1 MNALATIEDEAWD
14 DEQFVPGSHAA
25 LVNAVILKAV
35 TDLFSANVPET
46 DRADAFAFLT
56 ADTGS
61 WAESRAHLC
70 WLVDLDPDLMRARIW
85 DILNGNRDVSSLTRR
100 GIPTLDAEHGRKHLA
115 VVRQQEEAAMAA
127 ARVQAERARERRER
141 EAVIQE
147 AMDRQAREELEE
159 ERRIFEQR
167 LKAAETEAG
176 LRPQQRRKVAKA
188 EYVERDGIPLGHL
201 LRIDDPWGPGTY
213 CTFLGTLLPS
223 KSNSMGR
230 AVVHLLPPCPNIGNA
245 LDGVLRAQALPS
257 LRQSDPVAC
266 GVDYHRVRRDG
277 HLLLGNRVVEQHLDG
292 HEEHLRCAPPARA
305 GQVAPCLRPSLP

>member
-56 ADTGS
+56 NDTGS

-115 VVRQQEEAAMAA
+115 VVRQQEEAAKAA

-141 EAVIQE
+141 KAVIQE

-201 LRIDDPWGPGTY
+201 LRIDDPWEPGTY

-230 AVVHLLPPCPNIGNA
+230 AVAAACSEHGFVLEHHTRYN
-245 LDGVLRAQALPS
+245 LDS
-257 LRQSDPVAC
+257 LRQAASMLNVDLLYLDADGNPVSYSSDAVTA
-266 GVDYHRVRRDG
+266 R
-277 HLLLGNRVVEQHLDG
+277 
-292 HEEHLRCAPPARA
+292 LR
-305 GQVAPCLRPSLP
+305 LRHPQLAA

>member
-25 LVNAVILKAV
+25 LVSAVILKAV

-70 WLVDLDPDLMRARIW
+70 WLVDLDPDLMRTRIW

-115 VVRQQEEAAMAA
+115 VVRQQEEAAKAA

-176 LRPQQRRKVAKA
+176 LRPQQRRKVVKA
-188 EYVERDGIPLGHL
+188 RYAEKDGIPLGHL
-201 LRIDDPWGPGTY
+201 LRIDDPWEPGTY

-230 AVVHLLPPCPNIGNA
+230 AVAAACSEHGFVLEHHTRYN
-245 LDGVLRAQALPS
+245 LDS
-257 LRQSDPVAC
+257 LRQAASMLNVDLLYLDADGNPVSYSSDAVTARLRLR
-266 GVDYHRVRRDG
+266 HRQ
-277 HLLLGNRVVEQHLDG
+277 L
-292 HEEHLRCAPPARA
+292 AA
-305 GQVAPCLRPSLP
+305 

>member
-14 DEQFVPGSHAA
+14 EEQFVPGTHAA

-56 ADTGS
+56 SDKGS

-176 LRPQQRRKVAKA
+176 IRPQQRSKVAKA
-188 EYVERDGIPLGHL
+188 EYVEREGIPLGHL
-201 LRIDDPWGPGTY
+201 LRIDDPWEPGTY

-230 AVVHLLPPCPNIGNA
+230 AVAAACSEHGFVLAHHTRYN
-245 LDGVLRAQALPS
+245 LDS
-257 LRQSDPVAC
+257 LRQAASMLNVDLLYLDADGNPVSYSSDAVTA
-266 GVDYHRVRRDG
+266 R
-277 HLLLGNRVVEQHLDG
+277 
-292 HEEHLRCAPPARA
+292 LR
-305 GQVAPCLRPSLP
+305 LRPPQLAA

>member
-61 WAESRAHLC
+61 WGESRAHLC

-85 DILNGNRDVSSLTRR
+85 DILNGNRDVSSLTRH
-100 GIPTLDAEHGRKHLA
+100 GIPTLDAEHGRKQLA
-115 VVRQQEEAAMAA
+115 VVRQQEEAAKAA

-176 LRPQQRRKVAKA
+176 LRPQQRRKVVKA
-188 EYVERDGIPLGHL
+188 EYAEREGIPLGHR
-201 LRIDDPWGPGTY
+201 LRIDNPWEPGTY

-230 AVVHLLPPCPNIGNA
+230 AVAAACSEHGFVLEHHTRYN
-245 LDGVLRAQALPS
+245 LDS
-257 LRQSDPVAC
+257 LRQAASMLNVDLLYLDADGNPVSYSSDAVTA
-266 GVDYHRVRRDG
+266 RLRLRRPQ
-277 HLLLGNRVVEQHLDG
+277 L
-292 HEEHLRCAPPARA
+292 AA
-305 GQVAPCLRPSLP
+305 

>member
-70 WLVDLDPDLMRARIW
+70 WLVDLDPDWMRECIW
-85 DILNGNRDVSSLTRR
+85 DILNSRREVSSLTRR

-115 VVRQQEEAAMAA
+115 VVRQQEEAAKAA

-141 EAVIQE
+141 KAAIQE
-147 AMDRQAREELEE
+147 AMDRRAREELEE

-176 LRPQQRRKVAKA
+176 LRPQQRRKVVKA
-188 EYVERDGIPLGHL
+188 RYAEKDGIPLGHL
-201 LRIDDPWGPGTY
+201 LRIDDPWEPGTY
-213 CTFLGTLLPS
+213 CTVLGTLLPS
-223 KSNSMGR
+223 RSNSMGR
-230 AVVHLLPPCPNIGNA
+230 AVAAACSEHGFVLEHHTRYN
-245 LDGVLRAQALPS
+245 LDS
-257 LRQSDPVAC
+257 LRQAASMLNVDLLYLDADGNPVSYSSDAVTA
-266 GVDYHRVRRDG
+266 R
-277 HLLLGNRVVEQHLDG
+277 
-292 HEEHLRCAPPARA
+292 LR
-305 GQVAPCLRPSLP
+305 LRHPQLAA

>member
-1 MNALATIEDEAWD
+1 MNALATIDDEAWD

-70 WLVDLDPDLMRARIW
+70 WLVDLDPDLMRAGIW

-100 GIPTLDAEHGRKHLA
+100 GIATLDAEHGRKHLA

-176 LRPQQRRKVAKA
+176 LRPEQRRKVAKA

-201 LRIDDPWGPGTY
+201 LRIDDPWEPGTY

-230 AVVHLLPPCPNIGNA
+230 AVAAACSEHGFVLEHHTRYN
-245 LDGVLRAQALPS
+245 LDS
-257 LRQSDPVAC
+257 LRQAASMLNVDLLYLDADGNPVSYSSDAVTA
-266 GVDYHRVRRDG
+266 R
-277 HLLLGNRVVEQHLDG
+277 
-292 HEEHLRCAPPARA
+292 LR
-305 GQVAPCLRPSLP
+305 LRHPQLAA